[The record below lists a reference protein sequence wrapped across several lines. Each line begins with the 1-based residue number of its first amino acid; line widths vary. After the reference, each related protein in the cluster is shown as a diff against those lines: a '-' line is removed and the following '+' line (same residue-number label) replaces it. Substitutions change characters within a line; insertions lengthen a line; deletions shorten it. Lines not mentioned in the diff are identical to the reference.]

1 MPNVEKGGIEKNLI
15 LLTSYLIKYFEII
28 LVCGEI
34 SGEVR
39 KETNKKVKVIIVKD
53 YLRNKFL
60 SHRIQNTINVFLEI
74 FINKKNIVKNE
85 TILFS
90 LQNHPF
96 PILLSKF

>member
-1 MPNVEKGGIEKNLI
+1 M
-15 LLTSYLIKYFEII
+15 
-28 LVCGEI
+28 
-34 SGEVR
+34 
-39 KETNKKVKVIIVKD
+39 NKKVKVIIAKD

-90 LQNHPF
+90 LQNHPSLF
-96 PILLSKF
+96 YFQKF

>member
-1 MPNVEKGGIEKNLI
+1 M
-15 LLTSYLIKYFEII
+15 
-28 LVCGEI
+28 
-34 SGEVR
+34 
-39 KETNKKVKVIIVKD
+39 NKKVKVIIAKD

-90 LQNHPF
+90 LQKSSLPYFTFKNF
-96 PILLSKF
+96 KKK